1 MLLPAATQ
9 TYCKHCL
16 LQAWNFLS
24 GSSGAFVVPYVPL
37 LLSQHGMSA
46 TQIGLLA
53 ALRPFLAAPS
63 QMAASAAADKH
74 RVHVNLLLV
83 AAVVSSA
90 LRASLP
96 LADSAVLLF
105 VLLLA
110 SEAIGAPVNVL
121 ADSTVLS
128 NCKDVSDLVVAVTSS
143 PWVLSHGWLAV
154 LESCI
159 IVKMCK
165 MCKPQGCE

>member
-1 MLLPAATQ
+1 
-9 TYCKHCL
+9 
-16 LQAWNFLS
+16 LS
-24 GSSGAFVVPYVPL
+24 GSSGAFVVPYIPL

-63 QMAASAAADKH
+63 QMAASSAADK
-74 RVHVNLLLV
+74 RKIHVQLLLV
-83 AAVVSSA
+83 AAVVSCA

-96 LADSAVLLF
+96 LADSIVLLF

-128 NCKDVSDLVVAVTSS
+128 NCKDVS
-143 PWVLSHGWLAV
+143 GWLARHQANV
-154 LESCI
+154 SVCLHLYCALLHGVAPAS
-159 IVKMCK
+159 
-165 MCKPQGCE
+165 